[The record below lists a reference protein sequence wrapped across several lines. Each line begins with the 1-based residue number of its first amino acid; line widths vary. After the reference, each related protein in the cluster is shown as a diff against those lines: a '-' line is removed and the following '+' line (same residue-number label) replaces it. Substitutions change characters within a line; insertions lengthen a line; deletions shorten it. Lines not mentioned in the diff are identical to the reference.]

1 MSLSLLISV
10 NFTPKSVHSSS
21 TPAIISLLKKV
32 FCLKN
37 PTLPLPNLNAHET
50 YLYSPLP
57 FMQCFRFC
65 ATNRCIFSSLLKEKI
80 KSHPEAK
87 KLYQTYRYK
96 IIGGSVVASAGVVTL
111 NHSLGTISHR
121 NPHNWRITSA
131 GIGLI
136 GAGLL
141 ITKGAKKKR
150 AKAFQLVKE
159 KKSSPLLFNPT
170 DFA

>member
-1 MSLSLLISV
+1 MRPTFFLLFLLCSIFAFAQQTDASSL
-10 NFTPKSVHSSS
+10 P
-21 TPAIISLLKKV
+21 
-32 FCLKN
+32 
-37 PTLPLPNLNAHET
+37 
-50 YLYSPLP
+50 
-57 FMQCFRFC
+57 
-65 ATNRCIFSSLLKEKI
+65 LLKEKI

-87 KLYQTYRYK
+87 KLYQTYHYK

-111 NHSLGTISHR
+111 KHSLGNISHR
-121 NPHNWRITSA
+121 NPHDRRITGA
-131 GIGLI
+131 GVGLI

-150 AKAFQLVKE
+150 AKAFQLVKD

>member
-1 MSLSLLISV
+1 MHMKPTFFILFFLCSV
-10 NFTPKSVHSSS
+10 FAFAQQTDASS
-21 TPAIISLLKKV
+21 
-32 FCLKN
+32 
-37 PTLPLPNLNAHET
+37 LPLL
-50 YLYSPLP
+50 
-57 FMQCFRFC
+57 R
-65 ATNRCIFSSLLKEKI
+65 EKI

-87 KLYQTYRYK
+87 KLYQTYHYK
-96 IIGGSVVASAGVVTL
+96 IIGGSLVASAGVLTL

-121 NPHNWRITSA
+121 NPHDWRITSV